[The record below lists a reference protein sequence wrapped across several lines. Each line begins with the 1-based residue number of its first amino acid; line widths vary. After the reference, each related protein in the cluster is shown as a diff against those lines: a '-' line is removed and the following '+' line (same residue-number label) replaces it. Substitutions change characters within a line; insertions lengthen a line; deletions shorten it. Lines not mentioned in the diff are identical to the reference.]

1 VAAIDEIGPGR
12 AVSNIA
18 PLTDNVTAATSAL
31 VAVTGLVAFLAVS
44 AGLLSAVG
52 LYLVIAHVVYQR
64 RRATAIRAA
73 LGAPQ
78 RELIWRHAR
87 TSAAVMLAAVPI
99 GIAMALALAPMFAEI
114 TYGVGKRDTA
124 SMLLAVAVAL
134 AAGLLGTT
142 LPVIRARRMNIVSIL
157 RGD

>member
-1 VAAIDEIGPGR
+1 MNHGI
-12 AVSNIA
+12 SW
-18 PLTDNVTAATSAL
+18 
-31 VAVTGLVAFLAVS
+31 GLVAFLAIS

-78 RELIWRHAR
+78 HELVLRHVR
-87 TSAAVMLAAVPI
+87 TSAAVMLAAVPA
-99 GIAMALALAPMFAEI
+99 GIVMALALAPMFSEI

-124 SMLLAVAVAL
+124 SLVLAVAVAL
-134 AAGLLGTT
+134 IAGLLGTT
-142 LPVIRARRMNIVSIL
+142 LPVIRAGRMNIVSIL